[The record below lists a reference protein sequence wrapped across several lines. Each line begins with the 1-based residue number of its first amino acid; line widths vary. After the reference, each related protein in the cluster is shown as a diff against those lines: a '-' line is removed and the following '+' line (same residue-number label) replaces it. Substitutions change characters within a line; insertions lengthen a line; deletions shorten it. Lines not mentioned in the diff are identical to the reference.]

1 MKSKHVLLVLI
12 PVLMTGCFAPVN
24 LSYDSAKTLNKG
36 QIEVQG
42 MYSKYDVTNDT
53 LSTAL
58 INQNYGI
65 SFGYGF
71 TDKYTVKARY
81 EYIDPTITFQ
91 KVFGDISD
99 EFNGMNSMS
108 YFEIN
113 NKLMLIKNT
122 LSLSLPLGAYFYN
135 SKVIDARNGGMGWLS
150 FDPRVYLTFFRSTN
164 IFELSLIPKLHVLFG
179 TFGGYVT
186 PGISLGIG
194 LSSNLD
200 RWSIRPEIGYDK
212 YLSFGV
218 GASINFN
225 TIKGGTTK

>member
-1 MKSKHVLLVLI
+1 MKAKLVLFCVI
-12 PVLMTGCFAPVN
+12 SILMTGCFAPVN

-42 MYSKYDVTNDT
+42 MYSRYDVTNDT
-53 LSTAL
+53 LSSAL
-58 INQNYGI
+58 INQNYGF
-65 SFGYGF
+65 SVGYGF

-122 LSLSLPLGAYFYN
+122 LTISLPLGAYFYN
-135 SKVIDARNGGMGWLS
+135 SKVIDIKNGGMGWFT
-150 FDPRVYLTFFRSTN
+150 FDPRLYLTFFRSSN
-164 IFELSLIPKLHVLFG
+164 IFELSLVPKLHVLFG

-186 PGISLGIG
+186 PGISLGVG

-200 RWSIRPEIGYDK
+200 KWAIRPEIGYDK
-212 YLSFGV
+212 YLSFGI
-218 GASINFN
+218 GASFNIN
-225 TIKGGTTK
+225 TVKGGSE